1 MIMSIKVK
9 DCKHCKHCL
18 VKKGLSS
25 KVYFC
30 KKQEQKTGVLVSK
43 CAKVKP
49 TDTCKEWEYFLKSTE
64 EK

>member
-1 MIMSIKVK
+1 MILEPKA
-9 DCKHCKHCL
+9 CKNCKHCL

-30 KKQEQKTGVLVSK
+30 KKQEQKTGVLVSMY
-43 CAKVKP
+43 AKVKP
-49 TDTCKEWEYFLKSTE
+49 TSACKDWEYFIKSKE